1 MGHTKGPWT
10 IEKNHNGEGLHGI
23 DLQVWSGTEFIAVIP
38 PSVVAKREENAK
50 LIAAAPELLENFEK
64 AIKLIEHIQE
74 KYGLVHQVTIND
86 GKKLIQK
93 AKGE

>member
-1 MGHTKGPWT
+1 MGYTKGPW
-10 IEKNHNGEGLHGI
+10 IVEKNHKGEGLHGS
-23 DLQVWSGTEFIAVIP
+23 DLQIWSNTEFIAVIP
-38 PSVVAKREENAK
+38 PSVVAKRNENAN

-74 KYGLVHQVTIND
+74 KHGLVYAVTINE
-86 GKKLIQK
+86 GYKLIQK